1 MNLDNIFLQHRTCYE
16 FDDKPIPQDILKEIY
31 DVSKYGAT
39 SFNCLPLRI
48 VFITSKEQ
56 KAKLLECIL
65 AGNVEKTKSAPVTA
79 IFAYDTNFYTKLDKL
94 FPYMPNV
101 ANFFINNND
110 LIEETAFR
118 NSSLQTAYFM
128 VVAKS
133 KGIACGPMS
142 GFNKDMVNDKFLKD
156 SNWKVNFLCNLGY
169 KKNATETDG
178 PPRLEFDEASKFI

>member
-1 MNLDNIFLQHRTCYE
+1 MNLDNLFLQHRTCYE
-16 FDDKPIPQDILKEIY
+16 FDDKPIPPNILKEIY

-48 VFITSKEQ
+48 VFITSQEQ
-56 KAKLLECIL
+56 KNSLLECML

-79 IFAYDTNFYTKLDKL
+79 IFAYDTHFHTKLDKL

-101 ANFFINNND
+101 GDLFKNNSD
-110 LIEETAFR
+110 LIEETGFR
-118 NSSLQTAYFM
+118 NSSLQAAYFM
-128 VVAKS
+128 VVAKA

-142 GFNKDMVNDKFLKD
+142 GFNKDMVNDRFLKG
-156 SNWKVNFLCNLGY
+156 SNLKVNFLCNLGY

-178 PPRLEFDEASKFI
+178 PPRLDFDEASKFI